1 MNHGRHALT
10 APLDKADRRI
20 LASLQAEGRLTSNEL
35 AERVSLSASQCSRR
49 RARLEAEG
57 YIRGYHAEID
67 RQKLG
72 YDLIVLISVTTAN
85 HNRANANRLAELID
99 DLPQV
104 LEAYELTGSMDYVL
118 KVVTQ
123 DLAGLSAL
131 VNDVLLPHE
140 SVQRVNTAI
149 VLDTLKS
156 QMGLPLP

>member
-1 MNHGRHALT
+1 M
-10 APLDKADRRI
+10 PELDKADRKI
-20 LASLQAEGRLTSNEL
+20 LANLQAEGRLTSNEL
-35 AERVSLSASQCSRR
+35 AERVALSPSQCSRR

-57 YIRGYHAEID
+57 YIRGYHAEVD

-72 YDLIVLISVTTAN
+72 YDMIVLISVTTAN
-85 HNRANANRLAELID
+85 HNRANANSLADLIN

-118 KVVTQ
+118 KVVTR

-156 QMGLPLP
+156 QAGLPLP